1 MSTTTGAA
9 ADRRLKP
16 ARILGA
22 SAALALVAL
31 SAIAG
36 AALDRAH
43 ARDVAVDVTAAGAE
57 VEHAFETATAALLD
71 ESGPSALGSE
81 TSSGPVQTPTGF
93 VGAATVTA
101 TGGNRLDAGDLGPI
115 ADPLEVPEIRAAL
128 DVARDSAE
136 TIVSA
141 PVATGQGSF
150 PVVVVPVYG
159 GADGPT
165 LQAGP
170 TVPARRQAISSWW
183 LGSVDVDALTAAAL
197 AATDRDDLGLTLTD
211 GATILTSVGDP
222 SFAGRDA
229 DVKVPPRTWILS
241 VGAIAG
247 PATPASASTV
257 VGAGFALAVG
267 VVALS
272 WWSDRRRQQLQAAHH
287 EIEAQLRLVTE
298 VGPVVQQSLE
308 LADVLPTVA
317 LRLMDDLGLA
327 GVACALVGDHGRPVD
342 LFAVGAPV
350 DRDTPVHLSVP
361 DRIEEGQTLALSLQ
375 RGGRS
380 VGVLR
385 VIADR
390 SLGGAQLRSLSA
402 VADLATAA
410 IINARLFE
418 QQQEAVGRLQQVDE
432 LKTVFLGTAS
442 HELRTPVTAIV
453 GFARLLTEGWDGFTD
468 DERRQYTERISRNAH
483 ALDRLVQDL
492 LDFARLERGGLRTGS
507 EPVDLSRVIPQAV
520 RGIEPAHPEHRLEV
534 SVDGAAVVLGDRSGV
549 ERILNNLVSNAT
561 KYSPPG
567 STVAVT
573 VRGTSDQVELAVDDQ
588 GPGVAPA
595 DRERIFSRFFRGAG
609 EEVVRTRGAGIGLSV
624 VQEFVDQ
631 MNGEIRVVDAPSG
644 GARFIVRFPALDPT
658 APIGSDA
665 AQEGAVEEGTAHV
678 PRA

>member
-22 SAALALVAL
+22 SAAVALVAL
-31 SAIAG
+31 SVIAG
-36 AALDRAH
+36 AALSRAH
-43 ARDVAVDVTAAGAE
+43 ERDIAVDVTAAGAE
-57 VEHAFETATAALLD
+57 VEHAFEGATAALLD
-71 ESGPSALGSE
+71 RSGPSALGS
-81 TSSGPVQTPTGF
+81 TSRGPIQTPPGF
-93 VGAATVTA
+93 LGSAVVSAPAAS
-101 TGGNRLDAGDLGPI
+101 RISAGDLGPV

-128 DVARDSAE
+128 DVARDSADVV
-136 TIVSA
+136 VSA
-141 PVATGQGSF
+141 PVETARGSL
-150 PVVVVPVYG
+150 PVVVVPIYR
-159 GADGPT
+159 GAAGPT

-183 LGSVDVDALTAAAL
+183 LGSVDVEALTAAAL
-197 AATDRDDLGLTLTD
+197 AATDRNDLGLTLTD
-211 GATILTSVGDP
+211 GATVLASAGDP
-222 SFAGRDA
+222 SFASRDA
-229 DVKVPPRTWILS
+229 DLEVPPRSWTLS
-241 VGAIAG
+241 VGAVSG
-247 PATPASASTV
+247 PAPPATAVTV
-257 VGAGFALAVG
+257 VGVGLVLAVG

-272 WWSDRRRQQLQAAHH
+272 WWSDRRRQQLHRAHR

-298 VGPVVQQSLE
+298 IGPVVQQSLE

-350 DRDTPVHLSVP
+350 DSDTPVRLSVP
-361 DRIEEGQTLALSLQ
+361 ERVEEGQTLALSLQ

-390 SLGGAQLRSLSA
+390 SLGGAPLRSLSA

-507 EPVDLSRVIPQAV
+507 EPVDLARVIPQAV

-534 SVDGAAVVLGDRSGV
+534 SVDGSAVILGDRSGV

-561 KYSPPG
+561 KYSPSG
-567 STVAVT
+567 STVAVA
-573 VRGTSDQVELAVDDQ
+573 VRGTSDQVELTVDDQ

-624 VQEFVDQ
+624 VQEFVEQ
-631 MNGEIRVVDAPSG
+631 MDGEIRVVDSPSG
-644 GARFIVRFPALDPT
+644 GARFVVRFPALEGT
-658 APIGSDA
+658 APIGRDA
-665 AQEGAVEEGTAHV
+665 VPEGSVEEGTAHV